1 MACSVCKEKG
11 HDKRQCPIKKE
22 QEQEKIKIQRDRI
35 NMLIQVAP
43 AILANPIV
51 QGLLWFYISDRVPLL
66 DAFNKIIVGTE
77 VISLLPTVDTN
88 SFPQG
93 VIMGAFLQE
102 TKDASEY
109 YQKIKG
115 KGSDILSGDW
125 VDDLIKGFE
134 EWGAGS
140 AGTGGIGN

>member
-1 MACSVCKEKG
+1 VACSVCKEKG

-43 AILANPIV
+43 AILANPIT

-66 DAFNKIIVGTE
+66 DAFNKVIVGTE
-77 VISLLPTVDTN
+77 VISLFPTIDTN

-109 YQKIKG
+109 YKKIKG
-115 KGSDILSGDW
+115 KGSDIISGDW
-125 VDDLIKGFE
+125 IDDLIKGFE
-134 EWGAGS
+134 EWGAGGV
-140 AGTGGIGN
+140 GTGGIGN

>member
-22 QEQEKIKIQRDRI
+22 QEQEKIKIQRDRV
-35 NMLIQVAP
+35 NMLIQIAP
-43 AILANPIV
+43 AILANPIA

-66 DAFNKIIVGTE
+66 DAFNKVIVGTE
-77 VISLLPTVDTN
+77 VISLFPTIDTN

-109 YQKIKG
+109 YKKIKA
-115 KGSDILSGDW
+115 KGSDVGDW

-134 EWGAGS
+134 DWSAGG

>member
-1 MACSVCKEKG
+1 
-11 HDKRQCPIKKE
+11 
-22 QEQEKIKIQRDRI
+22 
-35 NMLIQVAP
+35 VAP

-66 DAFNKIIVGTE
+66 DAFNKVIVGTE
-77 VISLLPTVDTN
+77 VISLFPTIDTN

-109 YQKIKG
+109 YKKIKG